1 MFEAV
6 EVGDLTGLRKC
17 LSHKAKVNEV
27 DSQLRSPLLITALHG
42 EEKNLD
48 SSSFKLFPIL

>member
-48 SSSFKLFPIL
+48 SSSFKPFPIL